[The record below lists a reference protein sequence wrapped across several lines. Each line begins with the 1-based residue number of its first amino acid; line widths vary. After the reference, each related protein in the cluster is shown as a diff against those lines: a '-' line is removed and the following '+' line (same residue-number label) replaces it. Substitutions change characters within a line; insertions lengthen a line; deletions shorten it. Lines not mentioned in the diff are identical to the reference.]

1 MVSHRN
7 REIFTIIRSIYEESG
22 RKCDGGMQ
30 EKFTRSSCASLLSVT
45 CNNAHFNYPRSASVS
60 ISMQITEVAIL
71 LEKKRKTNEDVKE
84 EGRKRKG
91 KWSGIMRKSEK
102 KRLVSESGG
111 GRRVEVK
118 FERFEDSSA
127 VVLFRKFYILFT
139 LQRFEIIYLFR
150 QECFCSIRI

>member
-1 MVSHRN
+1 
-7 REIFTIIRSIYEESG
+7 
-22 RKCDGGMQ
+22 
-30 EKFTRSSCASLLSVT
+30 
-45 CNNAHFNYPRSASVS
+45 
-60 ISMQITEVAIL
+60 MQITEVAIL

-127 VVLFRKFYILFT
+127 VVLFRKFCILFT
-139 LQRFEIIYLFR
+139 EVRDYLSFSTR
-150 QECFCSIRI
+150 MLLFDTYLKLS

>member
-1 MVSHRN
+1 M
-7 REIFTIIRSIYEESG
+7 
-22 RKCDGGMQ
+22 
-30 EKFTRSSCASLLSVT
+30 T
-45 CNNAHFNYPRSASVS
+45 CNNAYFNYPRSASVS

-111 GRRVEVK
+111 ERRVEVK

-127 VVLFRKFYILFT
+127 VVLFRKFCILFT
-139 LQRFEIIYLFR
+139 EVRDYLSFSTRMLLFDTYLKLSWKKRIVRTTKVEIFTNEEKRWKIGGKKFR
-150 QECFCSIRI
+150 EEI

>member
-1 MVSHRN
+1 
-7 REIFTIIRSIYEESG
+7 
-22 RKCDGGMQ
+22 
-30 EKFTRSSCASLLSVT
+30 
-45 CNNAHFNYPRSASVS
+45 
-60 ISMQITEVAIL
+60 MQITEVAIL

-127 VVLFRKFYILFT
+127 VVLFRKFCILFT
-139 LQRFEIIYLFR
+139 LQRFEIIYFFR

>member
-1 MVSHRN
+1 M
-7 REIFTIIRSIYEESG
+7 
-22 RKCDGGMQ
+22 
-30 EKFTRSSCASLLSVT
+30 T

-71 LEKKRKTNEDVKE
+71 LEKKRKTNEDVKKK
-84 EGRKRKG
+84 GRKRKG

-127 VVLFRKFYILFT
+127 VVLFRKFCILFT
-139 LQRFEIIYLFR
+139 EVRDYLFFSTR
-150 QECFCSIRI
+150 MLLFDTYLKLSWKKRIVRTAKVEIFTNEERRWKIGGKKFREEI

>member
-1 MVSHRN
+1 
-7 REIFTIIRSIYEESG
+7 
-22 RKCDGGMQ
+22 
-30 EKFTRSSCASLLSVT
+30 
-45 CNNAHFNYPRSASVS
+45 
-60 ISMQITEVAIL
+60 MQITEVAIL

-84 EGRKRKG
+84 KGRKRKG

-127 VVLFRKFYILFT
+127 VVLFRKFCILFT
-139 LQRFEIIYLFR
+139 LQRFEIIYLFQ

>member
-1 MVSHRN
+1 M
-7 REIFTIIRSIYEESG
+7 
-22 RKCDGGMQ
+22 
-30 EKFTRSSCASLLSVT
+30 T

-102 KRLVSESGG
+102 KRLVNESGG

-127 VVLFRKFYILFT
+127 VVLFRKFCILFT
-139 LQRFEIIYLFR
+139 VRDYLSFSTRMLLFDTYLKLSWKKRIVRTTMVEIFTNEERRWKIGGKKFR
-150 QECFCSIRI
+150 EEI